1 MNTIGKIVE
10 SNSPASLQAFISAQE
25 RHDVE
30 GVIACFASDI
40 VIRSPITQ
48 RVRFEGVGQ
57 ASDLFRLVFRAIH
70 DIRFYETIGDSRRQ
84 VVFWRG
90 RVGRHY
96 IEEANLLRFDESGL
110 VKEMTVFMRPVPGL
124 LALAV
129 ELASSMA
136 GRHGFLRGVVVR
148 LMLDPMAT
156 IFRLGE
162 PAVIALA
169 GAGVPVPE
177 RERG

>member
-10 SNSPASLQAFISAQE
+10 GNSPASLHAFMSAQE

-30 GVIACFASDI
+30 AVIACFAPDI

-48 RVRFEGVGQ
+48 RVRFEGIEQ
-57 ASDLFRLVFRAIH
+57 ASDLFRRVFRAIS
-70 DIRFYETIGDSRRQ
+70 DIRVYETIGDGRSQ

-90 RVGRHY
+90 RVGRNY
-96 IEEANLLRFDESGL
+96 IEEANLLRFDERGL

-136 GRHGFLRGVVVR
+136 GRRSSLRGVVVR
-148 LMLDPMAT
+148 LMLGPMAT

-162 PAVIALA
+162 PAIIALTA
-169 GAGVPVPE
+169 AGVPVPE
-177 RERG
+177 RER

>member
-1 MNTIGKIVE
+1 MIEV
-10 SNSPASLQAFISAQE
+10 NSPTSLRAFVSAQE

-30 GVIACFASDI
+30 AVIACFAPDI

-48 RVRFEGVGQ
+48 RVRFEGIEQ
-57 ASDLFRLVFRAIH
+57 ASDLFRRVFRI
-70 DIRFYETIGDSRRQ
+70 ISGISVYETIGDGRSR

-90 RVGRHY
+90 RVGRNY
-96 IEEANLLRFDESGL
+96 LEEANLLRFDENGL

-129 ELASSMA
+129 ELASSLS
-136 GRHGFLRGVVVR
+136 GRRSFLRGLVVR
-148 LMLDPMAT
+148 LMLGPMAT

-162 PAVIALA
+162 PLIVALA
-169 GAGVPVPE
+169 AAGIPVPE
-177 RERG
+177 RER

>member
-10 SNSPASLQAFISAQE
+10 GNSPASLHAFMSAQE

-30 GVIACFASDI
+30 AVIACFAPDI

-48 RVRFEGVGQ
+48 RVRFEGVEQ
-57 ASDLFRLVFRAIH
+57 ASDLFRLVFRVIR
-70 DIRFYETIGDSRRQ
+70 DIRFYETIGDGRSQ

-90 RVGRHY
+90 RVGRNY
-96 IEEANLLRFDESGL
+96 IEEANLLRFDERGL

-136 GRHGFLRGVVVR
+136 GRRSSLRGVVVR
-148 LMLDPMAT
+148 LMLGPMAT

-162 PAVIALA
+162 PTIIALTA
-169 GAGVPVPE
+169 AGVPVPE
-177 RERG
+177 RER

>member
-1 MNTIGKIVE
+1 MNTSDKIIE
-10 SNSPASLQAFISAQE
+10 GNSRALLQAFISAQE

-30 GVIACFASDI
+30 AVIACFAPDI

-48 RVRFEGVGQ
+48 RVRFEGIEQ
-57 ASDLFRLVFRAIH
+57 ASDLFRRVFRAIS
-70 DIRFYETIGDSRRQ
+70 DIRVYETIGDGRSQ

-90 RVGRHY
+90 RVGRNY
-96 IEEANLLRFDESGL
+96 LEEANLLRFDERGL

-129 ELASSMA
+129 ELASSLA
-136 GRHGFLRGVVVR
+136 GRRSSLRGGVVR
-148 LMLDPMAT
+148 LMLGPMAT

-162 PAVIALA
+162 PAIVALTA
-169 GAGVPVPE
+169 AGVPVPE
-177 RERG
+177 RER